1 MEHLTGTLEV
11 AERGHPLAFSFQ
23 DVLRYHG
30 TGSPGGVAHAFKV
43 MERALPLLR
52 PGGLCDRRAITVDT
66 AFAGPGA
73 RDAFEMVT
81 RAVTDGRF
89 RIDASLARR
98 ERGRAL
104 ERFVFRLGHHD
115 RRVTLTLRDGFVSE
129 ELIDLARTEGRTP
142 EQELRLDA
150 LKREMAERVMARA
163 AHEVYDV
170 SDP

>member
-1 MEHLTGTLEV
+1 ME
-11 AERGHPLAFSFQ
+11 
-23 DVLRYHG
+23 
-30 TGSPGGVAHAFKV
+30 
-43 MERALPLLR
+43 
-52 PGGLCDRRAITVDT
+52 T

-89 RIDASLARR
+89 SVDASLARP

-115 RRVTLTLRDGFVSE
+115 RRVTLALREGFVSE
-129 ELIDLARTEGRTP
+129 DFIDLARTEERTP
-142 EQELRLDA
+142 EQERRLDA

-163 AHEVYDV
+163 PDEVYDV
-170 SDP
+170 TG